1 MHGDQQVSGAGLADA
16 PSRRGRRTFS
26 WRWRWGRP
34 ANDGGRARI
43 RLAAVCLAAAYL
55 AVIARLVL
63 FGLAPPE
70 LGKATLEASSALASS
85 RPDLVDRHGQ
95 ILATDLRSA
104 SLYAEPRKII
114 DPDEAA
120 EAIAAVFP
128 DIDQAKLRDRLATNA
143 GFAWI
148 RREVTPA
155 QERAIHDRGIPGLGL
170 VAENR
175 RFYPGGPTAAHL
187 VGMVNV
193 DNQGIAGFEKY
204 IDDTGLADLHT
215 AGFARGEALAPVA
228 MSIDL
233 RVQSILRDE
242 LQNAI
247 LTYSAAAATGIVL
260 DVDTG
265 EVVAMASLP
274 DFDPNDPVDAQKPD
288 RLNRASAGVY
298 ELGSVFKSFTFAM
311 ALDSGAWTLADRVDA
326 SEPIEAGGF
335 TIHDFHGK
343 RRVLTVP
350 EAFVF
355 SSNIG
360 AAKMA
365 LKVGP
370 ERQQEYFRRFGFFDE
385 LRTELPE
392 SARPLVPARWPELTA
407 MTTAFGHGIAVTPLQ
422 VAVADAA
429 LVNGGILI
437 PPTFTPRTTAEAA
450 RLGRRVVSE
459 QTSRQVRYLLRLNVE
474 DGSGDAADVPGYLVG
489 GKTGTAEK
497 VENGT
502 YSSTKNLNSFLAA
515 FPIDA
520 PEYVVL
526 VVLDDPRAPRNGG
539 GTTAAS
545 NATPVVGAIIRR
557 TAALLGVEPRR
568 DGAASALLVSN

>member
-1 MHGDQQVSGAGLADA
+1 VVVISRLVMLGLAA
-16 PSRRGRRTFS
+16 PEAGNAS
-26 WRWRWGRP
+26 P
-34 ANDGGRARI
+34 
-43 RLAAVCLAAAYL
+43 
-55 AVIARLVL
+55 
-63 FGLAPPE
+63 APP
-70 LGKATLEASSALASS
+70 SALASS

-114 DPDEAA
+114 DPDEAV

-128 DIDQAKLRDRLATNA
+128 DIDQVRLRDRLATDA

-148 RREVTPA
+148 RREITPEQA
-155 QERAIHDRGIPGLGL
+155 RAIHNRGIPGLGF

-187 VGMVNV
+187 VGIVNV

-204 IDDTGLADLHT
+204 IDDNGLADLHT
-215 AGFARGEALAPVA
+215 AGFARDDALQPVA
-228 MSIDL
+228 LSIDL

-247 LTYSAAAATGIVL
+247 QTYSAAAATGIVL
-260 DVDTG
+260 DVHTG
-265 EVVAMASLP
+265 EVLAMASLP

-288 RLNRASAGVY
+288 RLNRMTAGVY

-311 ALDSGAWTLADRVDA
+311 ALDSGAWTLGDRVDA
-326 SEPIEAGGF
+326 SEPIKAAGF

-343 RRVLTVP
+343 NRVLTVP
-350 EAFVF
+350 EVFVF

-360 AAKMA
+360 TAKMA
-365 LKVGP
+365 LKVGA
-370 ERQQEYFRRFGFFDE
+370 ERQQEYFRRFGFFSE

-392 SARPLVPARWPELTA
+392 SARPLVPSRWPELTA

-422 VAVADAA
+422 VAAADAA
-429 LVNGGILI
+429 LVNGGVLI
-437 PPTFTPRTTAEAA
+437 PPTFEPRTRAEAA
-450 RLGRRVVSE
+450 RLGKRVVSE
-459 QTSRQVRYLLRLNVE
+459 KTSDQLRYLFRLNVE
-474 DGSGDAADVPGYLVG
+474 DGSGSTADVPGYLVG

-520 PEYVVL
+520 PQYVVL
-526 VVLDDPRAPRNGG
+526 VLLDDPRPAKAGG
-539 GTTAAS
+539 AATAAS
-545 NATPVVGAIIRR
+545 NAAPVVGAIIRR
-557 TAALLGVEPRR
+557 AAALLGVEPRR
-568 DGAASALLVSN
+568 DAATSALLVSN